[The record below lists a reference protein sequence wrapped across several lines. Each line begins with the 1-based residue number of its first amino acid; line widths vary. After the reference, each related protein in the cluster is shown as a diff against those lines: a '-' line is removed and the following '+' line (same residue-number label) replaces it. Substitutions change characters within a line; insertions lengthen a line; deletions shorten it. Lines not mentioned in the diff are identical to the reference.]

1 MSYDVAPDPHG
12 AWWYRCRDGTAWS
25 RGPGKRYDWW
35 SPGPSQRALDAPW
48 LLELRQ
54 QLEMRQDAMPNAHPI
69 AIPPS
74 QEDDANTRKRD
85 TAVAEAS
92 GHQGTRVRIRTRGGS
107 PGSADR
113 PPIPYTSSSKPVPEF
128 PPPPRPGRDSGA
140 PPGLGVEGHPPPPP
154 VRPAAELEPISITT
168 DERYRDLMTSIS
180 FPDHPLTRWEG
191 NKNPPSPRAWHLRFF
206 KDYGE
211 QIGFYE
217 TNKSQYNVALK
228 YLRMTAQD
236 KFEARNLV
244 LPVAPIPIQGIN
256 RDTKGP
262 QFTFSEGPP
271 FAFVWIEMVA
281 HLSNTLRGDQTQT
294 DMELVVGQGI
304 LSCEFRKDPN
314 MYDHKCYQIMSEQK
328 KREMKANSTVETTW
342 DFVFRRVDGSECAL
356 HPNYSNNL
364 ITYREVRGPGGEQL
378 RTIAP
383 LVPKAGP
390 GKSDGRGTFQRMIRQ
405 TEDKRL
411 KWDSGSFNI

>member
-1 MSYDVAPDPHG
+1 MPYDVAPDPHG
-12 AWWYRCRDGTAWS
+12 AWWYRYRDGTAWS
-25 RGPGKRYDWW
+25 RGPGERYDWW

-128 PPPPRPGRDSGA
+128 PPPPRPGRD
-140 PPGLGVEGHPPPPP
+140 PPGLGVEGLPPPP

-168 DERYRDLMTSIS
+168 DERYRDLMASNS
-180 FPDHPLTRWEG
+180 FPDHPFTRWIG
-191 NKNPPSPRAWHLRFF
+191 NGRPDPICWTLRDFEE
-206 KDYGE
+206 YGE
-211 QIGFYE
+211 RIGFGE
-217 TNKSQYNVALK
+217 STKSNYNVALK
-228 YLRMTAQD
+228 YFRMTAQD
-236 KFEARNLV
+236 EFESRDME
-244 LPVAPIPIQGIN
+244 LPVAPISIRGIR
-256 RDTKGP
+256 RDAKGP
-262 QFTFSEGPP
+262 QWTLSEGPP
-271 FAFVWIEMVA
+271 HAFVWVEMIA
-281 HLSNTLRGDQTQT
+281 HLRSE
-294 DMELVVGQGI
+294 DMALVVGPGI
-304 LSCEFRKDPN
+304 VSCVFKKDPI
-314 MYDHKCYQIMSEQK
+314 MYDHKCYQIMSEEK
-328 KREMKANSTVETTW
+328 KREMKANGTVETTW

-405 TEDKRL
+405 TEGKRL
-411 KWDSGSFNI
+411 KWESVSFNI